1 MLQPL
6 LFGTQPKLLNLI
18 APHETT
24 MPYCSKHLSC
34 CYPSPLQKGQMS
46 YTTST
51 TRGGVESSGLMFHMP
66 LPLPHLLL
74 LLPHRKQQW
83 LCEPHSL

>member
-18 APHETT
+18 APHATT
-24 MPYCSKHLSC
+24 
-34 CYPSPLQKGQMS
+34 QMS